1 MKYLYKDYY
10 DKQLNNQEMQDYPGV
25 QFVAYDKEYDDEA
38 LDNEEYE
45 NKHDELDLIEKHF
58 KININVY
65 TNDEP
70 EIIQIDRRSITK
82 YDDTLNLM
90 RYNNHF
96 MYITN
101 LNQIR
106 HSYRCKKCSKFFK
119 NMEAC
124 NRHEKKCDE
133 LVNILFPVENMINLN
148 QSLIKL
154 KMFIIHYVTMKNIL
168 CIKISNQ
175 L

>member
-10 DKQLNNQEMQDYPGV
+10 NKNLNDEEIKNYKAVE
-25 QFVAYDKEYDDEA
+25 FVAYDKEYDEEA

-45 NKHDELDLIEKHF
+45 NKYDELDLIEKHF

-90 RYNNHF
+90 HYNNHF

-106 HSYRCKKCSKFFK
+106 HSYKCKKCAKIFT

-133 LVNILFPVENMINLN
+133 LVKHTFPGGKYDKSKSI
-148 QSLIKL
+148 
-154 KMFIIHYVTMKNIL
+154 FD
-168 CIKISNQ
+168 KISLFNISIQ
-175 L
+175 FISDFSQNN